1 MFIANHLTGFGA
13 ADSGTGLTISTNTS
27 EVDILTLATA
37 AGYNNSVGSTITI
50 TVNAGVTVSGSST
63 HAMKTGALHQDTSLT
78 IDNYGSINGYTGA
91 AGSLGANGSVGGDAL
106 YIETD
111 TGGIGTLVVNNF
123 SGASLQGGGGGGGG
137 AGKLNTRTEVKNGA
151 DTCAPP
157 SYTGSAGA
165 AGGFGAA
172 GAEGTFSGGSTL
184 CIINNTGSGGAAG
197 YAMRKNG
204 RTVTYNDSGTTNG
217 TVG

>member
-1 MFIANHLTGFGA
+1 MFIANHLAGFGA
-13 ADSGTGLTISTNTS
+13 AASGTGLTISTNTS

-37 AGYNNSVGSTITI
+37 VGYNNSVGGTITI
-50 TVNAGVTVSGSST
+50 TINAGVTVSGSST
-63 HAMKTGALHQDTSLT
+63 HAMKTGALHADTSLT

-91 AGSLGANGSVGGDAL
+91 AGSLGAAGSVGGDAL

-137 AGKLNTRTEVKNGA
+137 HGRRNTYHDDKLGQWCE
-151 DTCAPP
+151 APAHN
-157 SYTGSAGA
+157 GSAGA

-172 GAEGTFSGGSTL
+172 GASGSFGGGSSN
-184 CIINNTGSGGAAG
+184 CILNHPGAGGAAG

-204 RTVTYNDSGTTNG
+204 RTLTYNDSGTTNG